1 MAARVKRSRV
11 WEYFVLQVTDDSKVP
26 CSLCNAV
33 VFRGGKDTK
42 NFNASNMRYH
52 LKTKHSDEY
61 KQLAVKEKE
70 LSKEKVGGSNQPT
83 LLECFV
89 KSQPIVFDH
98 PRAKEITKRI
108 GEMMA
113 LDNEPF
119 TMVNHIGFV
128 CLLNLLEPRY
138 RLPSDK
144 YFFKTLILE
153 MYQKVVLKVKHDVS
167 STLYVSLTTDVFPN
181 ILCLAHT
188 LQLVVKDGCLA

>member
-1 MAARVKRSRV
+1 MAARVKRSGV
-11 WEYFVLQVTDDSKVP
+11 WEYFVLQVTDDSKVS

-33 VFRGGKDTK
+33 ISRGGKDTK
-42 NFNASNMRYH
+42 NFNTSNMRYH
-52 LKTKHSDEY
+52 LETKHPDEY
-61 KQLAVKEKE
+61 KQLAAKEKE

-83 LLECFV
+83 LLESFV
-89 KSQPIVFDH
+89 KSQPFVFDH

-138 RLPSDK
+138 QLPSDK
-144 YFFKTLILE
+144 YFSETLIPE
-153 MYQKVVLKVKHDVS
+153 MYQKVALKVKNDVS
-167 STLYVSLTTDVFPN
+167 STSYVSLTTDVWSSVAQDSY
-181 ILCLAHT
+181 ISLTCH
-188 LQLVVKDGCLA
+188 